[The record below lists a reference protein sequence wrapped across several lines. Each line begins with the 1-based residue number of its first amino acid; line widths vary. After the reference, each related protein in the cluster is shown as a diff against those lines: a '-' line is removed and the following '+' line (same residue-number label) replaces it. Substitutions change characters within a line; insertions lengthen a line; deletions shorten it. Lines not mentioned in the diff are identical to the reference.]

1 MPGTFEKNIENQLS
15 NFSLEPSA
23 EIWQEV
29 ENALHPRRRD
39 RGVMWW
45 WVPLLGLLLSAGG
58 WWWFTAAKHTTTTKR
73 ISVAQTVVQNKKS
86 SGSSVITDKEKQIT
100 NLPTTVSAERKLAV
114 NKEAIVSKTIS
125 NKNNSVTEVIKEIKE
140 TSLSIKDKIQPD
152 ANKKVK
158 LSEPATE
165 LVIKAEKIEK
175 NTANKPALKN
185 IEPVTANTGNN
196 ADTILS
202 TPKNTII
209 SEQQK
214 DSTTVIKT
222 ETVQTI
228 DNRHNKEQWLL
239 TAGVGSLNV
248 YQNDLFGS
256 AQQNQYY
263 AVSPSTGG
271 TAANISTTQ
280 IAASKNG
287 FNFFAGINYKNN
299 FSKRWIL
306 STGVQYRYLQNKQ
319 TVGSDSLTG
328 NATFYSATG
337 NMTTKTNYA
346 HWLQLPLGIDYIIN
360 PSAKNKFQLLLGGSL
375 AWAFGEKWLITSK
388 NTSYPFYYNTSLNN
402 RVILNLNA
410 GIGYNFNDHFQISLL
425 AEQSL
430 TPVHKPTTEKYYW
443 QQLSLKISKPIHFS
457 LHKHKPPKT

>member
-1 MPGTFEKNIENQLS
+1 MPGTFEKNIETQLS
-15 NFSLEPSA
+15 NFSLEPSP

-29 ENALHPRRRD
+29 ENALHPRHRD
-39 RGVMWW
+39 RGVVWW
-45 WVPLLGLLLSAGG
+45 WVPVLGLLLSGGG
-58 WWWFTAAKHTTTTKR
+58 WWWFTAAKHTTT
-73 ISVAQTVVQNKKS
+73 IQSIPVVQNKKA

-100 NLPTTVSAERKLAV
+100 IETVTGQIKPPV
-114 NKEAIVSKTIS
+114 NKEAIVSKTVS
-125 NKNNSVTEVIKEIKE
+125 NKNTSVTEGIKEIKE
-140 TSLSIKDKIQPD
+140 ANLIIKDKKQPV
-152 ANKKVK
+152 ASEKGE

-165 LVIKAEKIEK
+165 LVIKAEKKED
-175 NTANKPALKN
+175 NTTNNPALKN
-185 IEPVTANTGNN
+185 MEPVT

-202 TPKNTII
+202 IPKNTII
-209 SEQQK
+209 PEQQN

-222 ETVQTI
+222 TTVQSI
-228 DNRHNKEQWLL
+228 NNKHNKDQWLL

-248 YQNDLFGS
+248 YQNDLFGG
-256 AQQNQYY
+256 AQQNQSY

-271 TAANISTTQ
+271 STTNISTTQ

-287 FNFFAGINYKNN
+287 FNFFAGISYKNN
-299 FSKRWIL
+299 FSKRWRL
-306 STGVQYRYLQNKQ
+306 STGIQYRYLQNKQ

-328 NATFYSATG
+328 NTTFYSTTG
-337 NMTTKTNYA
+337 IMTTKTNYA
-346 HWLQLPLGIDYIIN
+346 HWLQLPMGIDYTIN

-402 RVILNLNA
+402 RIIVNLNA
-410 GIGYNFNDHFQISLL
+410 GIGYNFNDHFQVSLL

-430 TPVHKPTTEKYYW
+430 TPIHKPTTEKYYW